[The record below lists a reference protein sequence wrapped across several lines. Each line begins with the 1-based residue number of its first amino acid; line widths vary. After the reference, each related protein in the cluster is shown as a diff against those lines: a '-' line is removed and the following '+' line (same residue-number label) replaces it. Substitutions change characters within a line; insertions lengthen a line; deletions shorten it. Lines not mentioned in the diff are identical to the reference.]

1 MIRGIDIYII
11 IVGLGG
17 IGRNL
22 VYLATQNRH
31 NVVVIDKD
39 PDRCRDIA
47 GKYDVITLVG
57 DATTRSVLEEAGIDR
72 ADSLITTTSDDAANL
87 MTVLVASDLGVKN
100 IVSVVNDQDHTDM
113 FKRAGVSVQENPD
126 LAVAQHLYW
135 AMQRPR
141 NIKDV
146 IRIGDG
152 KAEIFE
158 VAVTNMSAV
167 VGKELSQ
174 LSLQGEGLV
183 VAIERGDKIIVPKGD
198 TKILAGDKVTIF
210 AQSRFVNKMVS
221 MFA

>member
-1 MIRGIDIYII
+1 
-11 IVGLGG
+11 
-17 IGRNL
+17 
-22 VYLATQNRH
+22 
-31 NVVVIDKD
+31 
-39 PDRCRDIA
+39 
-47 GKYDVITLVG
+47 
-57 DATTRSVLEEAGIDR
+57 
-72 ADSLITTTSDDAANL
+72 

-113 FKRAGVSVQENPD
+113 FKRAGVNVQENPD
-126 LAVAQHLYW
+126 LAVAQQLYW

>member
-1 MIRGIDIYII
+1 
-11 IVGLGG
+11 
-17 IGRNL
+17 
-22 VYLATQNRH
+22 
-31 NVVVIDKD
+31 
-39 PDRCRDIA
+39 
-47 GKYDVITLVG
+47 
-57 DATTRSVLEEAGIDR
+57 
-72 ADSLITTTSDDAANL
+72 

-113 FKRAGVSVQENPD
+113 FKRAGVNVQENPD
-126 LAVAQHLYW
+126 LAVAQQLYW

-183 VAIERGDKIIVPKGD
+183 VAIERGDKIIVPRGD